1 MLSFVPVCMNLT
13 RYFYLAGFSFF
24 AFVASAQTGKPFD
37 TEAFPNS
44 RNPAVKNETKV
55 FSPKQAKAFKYKK
68 TNVKHTARYEFYE
81 RVENAAKEKQRTLKK
96 LAKPQYSNKLYF
108 GHKHK
113 PKKHPPHKMRYCE
126 QCGIRH

>member
-1 MLSFVPVCMNLT
+1 MLGMNLI
-13 RYFYLAGFSFF
+13 RYFCVAGFSMV
-24 AFVASAQTGKPFD
+24 AFVGSAQTGKPFD

-44 RNPAVKNETKV
+44 RNPSSKNESKV

-68 TNVKHTARYEFYE
+68 TNVKHSARYEFYE
-81 RVENAAKEKQRTLKK
+81 NVENAAKEKQRILKK

-113 PKKHPPHKMRYCE
+113 PKKR
-126 QCGIRH
+126 